1 MYRLYLKRKPYRY
14 IHGSIFHIYRLQKTQ
29 LVFWIV
35 SHCDTV
41 NYREKYVE
49 VLQNYISVNIFGMC
63 NQRPCPRGTVDDCHK
78 VQSSTHKFYLAF
90 ENSNCR
96 DYITEKLW
104 KTFSFPVVPIVMG
117 GGNYMRD
124 APPHS
129 YIDVADFE
137 NVKALADY
145 LIYLDSNDV
154 SIC

>member
-1 MYRLYLKRKPYRY
+1 
-14 IHGSIFHIYRLQKTQ
+14 
-29 LVFWIV
+29 
-35 SHCDTV
+35 
-41 NYREKYVE
+41 
-49 VLQNYISVNIFGMC
+49 MC
-63 NQRPCPRGTVDDCHK
+63 NKRPCPRGTVDDCHK

-117 GGNYMRD
+117 GGNYFRD

-129 YIDVADFE
+129 YIDVVDFE

-145 LIYLDSNDV
+145 LIYLDNNDV
-154 SIC
+154 SIY